1 MQYMKLSTAMCLQMD
16 RWKALVAEPDSQ
28 QFSDLQ
34 VCNIDSSCVFTWKET
49 LIPPTI
55 AIYRELRSE
64 EEDLLAA
71 AMESKPKVEAEE
83 VDELSAPTE
92 GGMTS
97 QQEAG
102 ASSSSVPDSNL
113 RNITGGMELLPN
125 RKEGGLT
132 KKTISVAGLHMI
144 SCK

>member
-1 MQYMKLSTAMCLQMD
+1 
-16 RWKALVAEPDSQ
+16 
-28 QFSDLQ
+28 
-34 VCNIDSSCVFTWKET
+34 
-49 LIPPTI
+49 
-55 AIYRELRSE
+55 
-64 EEDLLAA
+64 
-71 AMESKPKVEAEE
+71 
-83 VDELSAPTE
+83 
-92 GGMTS
+92 MTS